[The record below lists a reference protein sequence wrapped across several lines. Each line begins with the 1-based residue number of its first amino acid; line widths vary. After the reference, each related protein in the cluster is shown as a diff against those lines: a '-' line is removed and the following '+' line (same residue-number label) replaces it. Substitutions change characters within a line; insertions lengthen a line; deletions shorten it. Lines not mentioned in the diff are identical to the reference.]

1 MSGMWKRLPGYISYE
16 SKRRFFG
23 LKNAKVTNKKDNQP
37 NENNWLK
44 YRGPDAKKIV
54 CNNCGALISVDGP
67 QICWSCNPTKLED

>member
-1 MSGMWKRLPGYISYE
+1 V
-16 SKRRFFG
+16 
-23 LKNAKVTNKKDNQP
+23 KNAKVTGKKERQP

-67 QICWSCNPTKLED
+67 QICWCCNPTKLED